1 MIVPYS
7 LACSLAVSVNFSIK
21 QIPMQYDSIQDQ
33 ELLDDKIGI
42 IRPYL
47 RDYAKNAARKSL
59 CDGDGDASATAAS
72 AGATN
77 VKDMEKATK
86 AGLDQGIIVYAMK
99 HMK

>member
-1 MIVPYS
+1 
-7 LACSLAVSVNFSIK
+7 
-21 QIPMQYDSIQDQ
+21 MQYDSIQDQ

-72 AGATN
+72 AAN
-77 VKDMEKATK
+77 VKDMENATK

>member
-1 MIVPYS
+1 
-7 LACSLAVSVNFSIK
+7 
-21 QIPMQYDSIQDQ
+21 MQYDSIQDQ

-47 RDYAKNAARKSL
+47 RDCAKNAARKSL

-72 AGATN
+72 AAS
-77 VKDMEKATK
+77 VKDMENATK